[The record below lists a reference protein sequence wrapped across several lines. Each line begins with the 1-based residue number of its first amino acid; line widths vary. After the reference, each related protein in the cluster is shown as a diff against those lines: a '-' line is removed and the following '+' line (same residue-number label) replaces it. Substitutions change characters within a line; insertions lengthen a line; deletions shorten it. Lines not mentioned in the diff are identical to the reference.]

1 MRRYMNL
8 FGAAILT
15 ALLLDIGVSPVPVG
29 AQQTQR
35 TGISAET
42 LIKTARA
49 ALGKGKVDDAEFLL
63 KGVKPGEGNIDDL
76 DFLHG
81 TIALARRN
89 WQDAIARFRAML
101 ARNPDLPRVRLDLAL
116 AYFQAGEDGNAAY
129 HFRLALGTKDLPAI
143 VRARTLFFLDRIR
156 RRKAWSVTGS
166 VAVLPDNNIN
176 AATSAKLVDLFGL
189 PARLSED
196 ARQTSGVGLSANISG
211 GYEARISP
219 DLRFRVGGGLR
230 TRTYRES
237 DFNDRILSL
246 RAGPRIL
253 FEKFDLRPQ
262 LTSRFRWLGGESY
275 SRATGVELSSDWL
288 IAPAWRL
295 NASAGGERISYETFL
310 GDGHS
315 YGTHLGLNHALEKAT
330 LLRADASFRREI
342 LERDAYSWREF
353 SVSVSA
359 KREFPLG
366 FVLSAGP
373 SYRWREYGAPLPA
386 FGPKPRL
393 DRTLAGQ
400 VKVSNRHVALFGF
413 MPEVT
418 VRHERRDSNL
428 PLYDYTRTV
437 GELGMVRTF

>member
-1 MRRYMNL
+1 
-8 FGAAILT
+8 
-15 ALLLDIGVSPVPVG
+15 
-29 AQQTQR
+29 
-35 TGISAET
+35 
-42 LIKTARA
+42 
-49 ALGKGKVDDAEFLL
+49 
-63 KGVKPGEGNIDDL
+63 
-76 DFLHG
+76 
-81 TIALARRN
+81 
-89 WQDAIARFRAML
+89 ML

-143 VRARTLFFLDRIR
+143 VRARALFFLDRIR

-176 AATSAKLVDLFGL
+176 AATSARLVDLFGNL

-237 DFNDRILSL
+237 DYNDRILSL
-246 RAGPRIL
+246 RAGPRFL

-295 NASAGGERISYETFL
+295 NASAGR
-310 GDGHS
+310 
-315 YGTHLGLNHALEKAT
+315 
-330 LLRADASFRREI
+330 RADFLRDLPRRRSLLWHPSGPQPRPRKGDASAGRR
-342 LERDAYSWREF
+342 LLSPRDTRTGRLFVAR
-353 SVSVSA
+353 VQ
-359 KREFPLG
+359 RLG
-366 FVLSAGP
+366 FGQAGV
-373 SYRWREYGAPLPA
+373 SSRVRAVRRAERPLA
-386 FGPKPRL
+386 R
-393 DRTLAGQ
+393 
-400 VKVSNRHVALFGF
+400 V
-413 MPEVT
+413 
-418 VRHERRDSNL
+418 
-428 PLYDYTRTV
+428 
-437 GELGMVRTF
+437 

>member
-1 MRRYMNL
+1 MRRHMNL

-15 ALLLDIGVSPVPVG
+15 ALLLAIGISPLPVE

-35 TGISAET
+35 PGVSAET
-42 LIKTARA
+42 LIKAARA
-49 ALGKGKVDDAEFLL
+49 ALAKGKPDDAEFLV
-63 KGVKPGEGNIDDL
+63 KGIKPGEGNIDDL

-81 TIALARRN
+81 SIALKRSD
-89 WQDAIARFRAML
+89 WQAAIARFRAML

-129 HFRLALGTKDLPAI
+129 HFRLALGAKDLPAI
-143 VRARTLFFLDRIR
+143 VHARALFFLDRIR

-166 VAVLPDNNIN
+166 VAILPDNNIN
-176 AATSAKLVDLFGL
+176 AATSAKLVNLFGL

-237 DFNDRILSL
+237 DYNDRILSL

-253 FEKFDLRPQ
+253 FDKFDLRPE

-295 NASAGGERISYETFL
+295 SASARGERVSYETFL
-310 GDGHS
+310 GDGHA
-315 YGTHLGLNHALEKAT
+315 YATYLGLNHALEEAT

-353 SVSVSA
+353 SIGVSA

-366 FVLSAGP
+366 FVVSAGP
-373 SYRWREYGAPLPA
+373 SYRWREYGAPLPV

-393 DRTLAGQ
+393 DRTLAGRIT
-400 VKVSNRHVALFGF
+400 VSNRHVTLFGF

-428 PLYDYTRTV
+428 PLYDYKRTV
-437 GELGMVRTF
+437 GELGMVRRF